1 MVVLYTTNCP
11 RCIVLEKKLKQKGI
25 EFEARTDFDVNE
37 KKKKGFASAPLL
49 EVDGEIMAFN
59 EANQWIN
66 NN

>member
-25 EFEARTDFDVNE
+25 EFEARTDFYVKE
-37 KKKKGFASAPLL
+37 MIKKGFASAPLL

>member
-25 EFEARTDFDVNE
+25 EFEATTDFDVKE
-37 KKKKGFASAPLL
+37 MIKKGFASAPLL

>member
-25 EFEARTDFDVNE
+25 EFEARTDFDE
-37 KKKKGFASAPLL
+37 KGFASAPLL

>member
-25 EFEARTDFDVNE
+25 EFEARTNFDVKE
-37 KKKKGFASAPLL
+37 MIKKGFASAPLL
-49 EVDGEIMAFN
+49 EVHGEIMAFN

>member
-25 EFEARTDFDVNE
+25 EFEARTDSDVKE
-37 KKKKGFASAPLL
+37 MIKKGFASAPLL